1 MSDHSHRQV
10 AIYPGVLP
18 FRCSPSR
25 RQDMHMTTR
34 LNAFPTPSIYP
45 VWAIINFV
53 ISIHLRMPLFWAMS
67 PALFLRSQTRA
78 CDQNTTQHV
87 LAFTRSHA

>member
-67 PALFLRSQTRA
+67 PALPFCALKLVLVTKTRRSM
-78 CDQNTTQHV
+78 
-87 LAFTRSHA
+87 S